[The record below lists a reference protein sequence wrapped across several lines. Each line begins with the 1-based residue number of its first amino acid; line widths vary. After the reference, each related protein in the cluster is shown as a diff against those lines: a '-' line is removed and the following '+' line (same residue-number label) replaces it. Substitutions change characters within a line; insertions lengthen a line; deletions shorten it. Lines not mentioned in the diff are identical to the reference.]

1 MDQDN
6 ETLVKNIQKSFFEL
20 LNNHLPKQFLE
31 NIKENSQI
39 KILSIGCGRLRESKS
54 IFDYFGVNSKNIKMY
69 GIDLDKENL
78 KLAEDELTIR
88 NHKNQF
94 ILKLADASNI
104 ENYKDWLKDGLFDLV
119 IIRHPEITFNTDVFI
134 KIFSICTS
142 LIKKDGYVLITTH
155 FENEKDALLPL
166 LKLLKFNLV
175 LCTQN
180 SMAPCVVKDDKT
192 LYADKF
198 LLIAN
203 I

>member
-1 MDQDN
+1 M
-6 ETLVKNIQKSFFEL
+6 ETDDVLLTDIQKSFFEL
-20 LNNHLPKQFLE
+20 LNKHLPKQFLE
-31 NIKENSQI
+31 NIKENGQI

-54 IFDYFGVNSKNIKMY
+54 VFDYFGDNSKNIKMY

-78 KLAEDELTIR
+78 KLAEDEPTIK

-94 ILKLADASNI
+94 ELKLADASNI
-104 ENYKDWLKDGLFDLV
+104 ENYKDWLKDGLFDLI

-134 KIFSICTS
+134 EIFSMCPS
-142 LIKKDGYVLITTH
+142 LLKKDGYVLITTH

-180 SMAPCVVKDDKT
+180 LMAPCVVKDDKT